1 MIDPPELLEPDE
13 PECNDANKVKS
24 SSSYSSLSSIL
35 ISSDYSDSLSNK
47 RSESA
52 NNPTFKEDYYENYV
66 IQANMCNQLSKEFD
80 LPEKVFDDTVMV
92 ELPKEHGLSNAEV
105 IIPAYYKLH
114 EKPENIL
121 SVDFFKIIKDDIINV
136 RVLNKYQME
145 YIKTVTDEHKYELI
159 KLFNN
164 GVKYFNEVMED

>member
-1 MIDPPELLEPDE
+1 MIDPPELLEPD
-13 PECNDANKVKS
+13 DDDLNKIKS

-35 ISSDYSDSLSNK
+35 TSSD
-47 RSESA
+47 
-52 NNPTFKEDYYENYV
+52 YENYV
-66 IQANMCNQLSKEFD
+66 IQANVCNQLSKEFD

-145 YIKTVTDEHKYELI
+145 YIKTITDEHKYELI